1 MESKKNWKTTNSM
14 WWKKE
19 LIRVQASQRLCDTQV
34 KNTDP
39 GIRSLDSR
47 PAETLITFMICV

>member
-1 MESKKNWKTTNSM
+1 M
-14 WWKKE
+14 
-19 LIRVQASQRLCDTQV
+19 VQASQRLCDTQV

-47 PAETLITFMICV
+47 PAETLITFMICVWVIYCWETN